1 MFKTSRLFGAM
12 MARYMDPAAESMPG
26 GGAAQVPTAG
36 PETFSREYVSE
47 LRSESKAY
55 RLKAQETE
63 AKVTAAEAK
72 AADAAKAADER
83 VTAAESKAN
92 ERIIR
97 AELKTAALKAGM
109 HDLDGLKLA
118 DLSTVKLNDAG
129 EVEGA
134 EALMIAMKESKPYL
148 FQTASTTTQTAEP
161 PSKKAPELSD
171 ARKLTAA
178 EYAAQKKAMLSGK

>member
-12 MARYMDPAAESMPG
+12 MARYMDPATETLPG
-26 GGAAQVPTAG
+26 GGAPAPAAG

-47 LRSESKAY
+47 LRNESKTY

-72 AADAAKAADER
+72 AADAERVANER
-83 VTAAESKAN
+83 VTVAETKAN

-118 DLSTVKLNDAG
+118 DLSAVKLNDAG

-134 EALMIAMKESKPYL
+134 DALMAAMKESKPYL
-148 FQTASTTTQTAEP
+148 FQTVSTTTQTAPAPGKTP
-161 PSKKAPELSD
+161 PAPADARNMTPKEYDAHKKALL
-171 ARKLTAA
+171 A
-178 EYAAQKKAMLSGK
+178 GK